1 MSQTKA
7 QLIDPVDGSLVNA
20 DINASAAIAGTKIS
34 PDFGSQAITTTG
46 TVNTTLL
53 SSAQT
58 GTGGLIKLARTGT
71 ANGEYL
77 FKMLNDSGNDC
88 SLVIRDEKAGASR
101 LTIDSNG
108 TVDVAG
114 NLDVGA
120 GLDVTGGGLTVNS
133 GTANTCATFTSTDSG
148 AVINLTDDSARSSV
162 EQNGTDLKI
171 ISDTDAGDAGSTIKF
186 LVDNSTKMTLDSSGR
201 LAIGTTDVGNSDADD
216 LTIANSAHAGITLRS
231 GTSNQGAIYFSDA
244 TSGAAQYDGFVGYS
258 QADRAMFFGTAQATR
273 LRIDVNGNMGLGVTP
288 DDSWPT
294 NGDFRALQI
303 GTGACVFGRG
313 SGDEDRGGIAVNYYH
328 TGSAEKYLANGN
340 ASGMLLNDG
349 DIDFFVAPS
358 NSSGVDAGMTKT
370 VAMRIAVDSDI
381 GIGTL
386 DPATAMHIAKT
397 HDPVTITLQNTD
409 SNTPTNSGGE
419 IIFKGTKTNGDPIFF
434 GGVGGRR
441 RNQASDVTGYLAFYR
456 QDGDGSNNAIEAG
469 RIDHGGHVYFNG
481 MTGLTASSSVKG
493 VAFENSSNN
502 GRINIHAQSSAG
514 TAAGVLFYHSG
525 NNVGGINYTSSAVIF
540 NTSSDYRLK
549 ENVIP
554 ISDGITRLKT
564 LKPYRFNFKADP
576 SKTVDGF
583 LAHEVT
589 AVPEAITGTKD
600 EVTTEDNEEK
610 GIKKG
615 DPIYQGIDQS
625 KLVPLLVAAVQE
637 LITKVETL
645 EAA

>member
-7 QLIDPVDGSLVNA
+7 QLIDPVDGTIVNA
-20 DINASAAIAGTKIS
+20 DINASAAIAGSKVS
-34 PDFGSQAITTTG
+34 PDFGSQNVVTTG
-46 TVNTTLL
+46 TLGSGALSVNT
-53 SSAQT
+53 
-58 GTGGLIKLARTGT
+58 
-71 ANGEYL
+71 
-77 FKMLNDSGNDC
+77 
-88 SLVIRDEKAGASR
+88 
-101 LTIDSNG
+101 
-108 TVDVAG
+108 
-114 NLDVGA
+114 
-120 GLDVTGGGLTVNS
+120 
-133 GTANTCATFTSTDSG
+133 GTANTCATFTSTDAG
-148 AVINLTDDSARSSV
+148 AVINLTDNSARSSI

-171 ISDTDAGDAGSTIKF
+171 ISDTDAGDASSTIKF
-186 LVDNSTKMTLDSSGR
+186 LVDNSTKMTIDSSGR
-201 LAIGTTDVGNSDADD
+201 VMIGTTTEGNGDGDEF
-216 LTIANSAHAGITLRS
+216 TIANVSGANMGMTIRS
-231 GTSNQGAIYFSDA
+231 GTGALGNIFFSDA
-244 TSGAAQYDGFVGYS
+244 TSGNAEFAGFVQYGHNDDS
-258 QADRAMFFGTAQATR
+258 LRFGTNETTR
-273 LRIDVNGNMGLGVTP
+273 IKIDSSGHMGLGVTP
-288 DDSWPT
+288 DDSWPS

-328 TGSAEKYLANGN
+328 NGSAEKYLANGN

-397 HDPVTITLQNTD
+397 DDPVTITLQNTD
-409 SNTPTNSGGE
+409 SNTPSNSGGE

-434 GGVGGRR
+434 GGIGGRR

-493 VAFENSSNN
+493 IAFENSSNN
-502 GRINIHAQSSAG
+502 GRMNIHAQSSAG
-514 TAAGVLFYHSG
+514 TAAGILFYHSG
-525 NNVGGINYTSSAVIF
+525 NNVGGINYTSSGVIY

-549 ENVIP
+549 ENVIA